1 MNYES
6 FKYSSE
12 EGIGHLVL
20 NKGEDLN
27 KMTMAEKLEEIKR
40 LKKIQ
45 AEKIDMD
52 DTKLIS
58 E

>member
-27 KMTMAEKLEEIKR
+27 KMTMNFWMHHFKKKKR
-40 LKKIQ
+40 GEQ
-45 AEKIDMD
+45 
-52 DTKLIS
+52 
-58 E
+58 

>member
-27 KMTMAEKLEEIKR
+27 IYNETIVYSFH
-40 LKKIQ
+40 INN
-45 AEKIDMD
+45 IV
-52 DTKLIS
+52 
-58 E
+58 